1 MNGWIILIIAMIIGL
16 SIEPLGL
23 IFVERKTDILLI
35 DIQPLVY
42 HTGDTIT
49 RLYLLTDENDNVY
62 ISEYEIPLFDNI
74 EITYKGFNI
83 PKLGIIPRIK
93 SYKHSNF

>member
-23 IFVERKTDILLI
+23 TFVERKTDVLLM
-35 DIQPLVY
+35 DIRPLVY

-62 ISEYEIPLFDNI
+62 ISEYEIPVFDNI